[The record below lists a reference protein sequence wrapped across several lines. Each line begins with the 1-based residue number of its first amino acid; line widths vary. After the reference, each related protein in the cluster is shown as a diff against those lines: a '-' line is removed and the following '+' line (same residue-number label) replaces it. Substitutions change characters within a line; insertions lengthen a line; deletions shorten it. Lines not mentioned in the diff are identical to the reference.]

1 MAMTSKAISAP
12 AGAVAAPAGK
22 KSFNSDFPQ
31 LLVGIA
37 LIALTGLGPSL
48 LGNSYWEHT
57 FQLVNIYIAVAVFQN
72 FLSIDAGQNSFGQG
86 AILGLGAYGFAV
98 AFGVS
103 GLPLVV
109 GLLAGIAAA
118 TVGGLLFALPALRV
132 QGFHLGFVTMSAG
145 IVFPQL
151 LIQFDTLT
159 RGING
164 ISVSLPGIHDP
175 LLLSFSTMTLIV
187 TIFPMLALALHYG
200 LRRSPLGRRMRIAA
214 ESPEAARSLGIR
226 PGYMRS
232 LAFIIASVGTGICGV
247 LYVPVVGF
255 ISPQGFLVDL
265 SFVFFFA
272 VVVGGRGQLLG
283 PIIGIWI
290 VHVLP
295 TIILVQLID
304 YRLLIYGLMTL
315 FVVIVF
321 PDGVVGSFETWRRK
335 RSQVGGGERG
345 FRLDRFTDAI
355 KSMAGRRPAAA
366 DKPIIAVSK
375 ATKKFG
381 AVVALDGV
389 DMVVRP
395 GEIHGLVGANGS
407 GKTSLLN
414 VLTGLSRLNAGS
426 YSFNG
431 RDVTTVAADE
441 IAQLGLGRTFQTPRI
456 FQSLSVWDNIRVGL
470 DARRSELEPEFQKL
484 AASLE
489 RDFAND
495 SPALLS
501 HGQRRLVEVVRVV
514 FKESSILLFD
524 EPAAGLSPQERAE
537 FSDLVRL
544 LSRTLGKA
552 IILVEHDLDL
562 VWGIADRITVLETG
576 RVVASG
582 EPAVLAKDPAV
593 QHLFVGGHLA

>member
-1 MAMTSKAISAP
+1 MSAP
-12 AGAVAAPAGK
+12 TGVAAAAPAQK

-31 LLVGIA
+31 LLIGIV
-37 LIALTGLGPSL
+37 LIVLTGLGPSL

-57 FQLVNIYIAVAVFQN
+57 FQLVNVYIAVAVFQN
-72 FLSIDAGQNSFGQG
+72 FLFVDAGQKSFGQG

-98 AFGVS
+98 AVGLQ
-103 GLPLVV
+103 GLPLII
-109 GLLAGIAAA
+109 GLIIGIVAA

-151 LIQFDTLT
+151 LVQFDWLT
-159 RGING
+159 KGING
-164 ISVSLPGIHDP
+164 ISVNLPGIHDP
-175 LLLSFSTMTLIV
+175 LVLGFSTMTLIV
-187 TIFPMLALALHYG
+187 TLFPILALVLHF
-200 LRRSPLGRRMRIAA
+200 LVRQSPIGRRMRIAA

-226 PGYMRS
+226 PGLMRS
-232 LAFIIASVGTGICGV
+232 LAFVIASVGTGICGV

-255 ISPQGFLVDL
+255 LSPQGFLIDL

-290 VHVLP
+290 IFVLP
-295 TIILVQLID
+295 TIVLVQLID
-304 YRLLIYGLMTL
+304 YRLLVYGLLTL
-315 FVVIVF
+315 FVVIAF
-321 PDGVVGSFETWRRK
+321 PDGVVGTFETWRRK

-345 FRLDRFTDAI
+345 FRLDRFTDVI
-355 KSMAGRRPAAA
+355 KSLQPVRLAAS
-366 DKPIIAVSK
+366 DKPIIEVRG
-375 ATKKFG
+375 ATKRFG
-381 AVVALDGV
+381 QVVALDGV

-414 VLTGLSRLNAGS
+414 VLNGFSRLNAGS

-431 RDVTTVAADE
+431 RDVTRVSSDQ
-441 IAQLGLGRTFQTPRI
+441 IANLGLGRTFQTPRI

-470 DARRSELEPEFQKL
+470 DARETALAPEFAGL
-484 AASLE
+484 AESLE
-489 RDFAND
+489 ADFAND

-537 FSDLVRL
+537 FADLVKL

-552 IILVEHDLDL
+552 VILVEHDLDL

-582 EPAVLAKDPAV
+582 EPALLAKDPAV
-593 QHLFVGGHLA
+593 QHLFVGGRRA

>member
-1 MAMTSKAISAP
+1 M
-12 AGAVAAPAGK
+12 
-22 KSFNSDFPQ
+22 
-31 LLVGIA
+31 GIV
-37 LIALTGLGPSL
+37 LIAMTGLGPSM

-57 FQLVNIYIAVAVFQN
+57 FQLVNIYVAVAVFQN
-72 FLSIDAGQNSFGQG
+72 FLFVDAGQKSFGQG
-86 AILGLGAYGFAV
+86 AILGLGAYGFAIAV
-98 AFGVS
+98 GLN
-103 GLPLVV
+103 GLPVII
-109 GLLAGIAAA
+109 GLLAGIVAA
-118 TVGGLLFALPALRV
+118 TAGGLLFALPALRV

-151 LIQFDTLT
+151 LVQFDWLT

-164 ISVSLPGIHDP
+164 ISVKLPGLTDP
-175 LLLSFSTMTLIV
+175 LLFGLSPMTLIV
-187 TIFPMLALALHYG
+187 TLFPILALLLHFV
-200 LRRSPLGRRMRIAA
+200 LRQSPLGRRMRIAA

-226 PGYMRS
+226 PGFMRS
-232 LAFIIASVGTGICGV
+232 LAFVIASVGTGISGV
-247 LYVPVVGF
+247 LYVPAVGF

-290 VHVLP
+290 IHVLP

-304 YRLLIYGLMTL
+304 YRLLVYGILTL
-315 FVVIVF
+315 LVVILF
-321 PDGVVGSFETWRRK
+321 PDGVVGTFESWRRK

-355 KSMAGRRPAAA
+355 RSMVPVTGKPS
-366 DKPIIAVSK
+366 DVPIIEVRN

-381 AVVALDGV
+381 QVVAIEDV

-414 VLTGLSRLNAGS
+414 VLTGLSRLNSGT

-431 RDVTTVAADE
+431 RDVTRVPADA
-441 IAQLGLGRTFQTPRI
+441 IAKLGLGRTFQTPRM
-456 FQSLSVWDNIRVGL
+456 FPSLSVWDNIRIGL
-470 DARRSELEPEFQKL
+470 DARDEALEPEFATL
-484 AASLE
+484 AQSLD

-514 FKESSILLFD
+514 FKQSSILLFD
-524 EPAAGLSPQERAE
+524 EPAAGLSPEERAE
-537 FSDLVRL
+537 FADLVRL

-562 VWGIADRITVLETG
+562 VWGIADTITVLETG

-582 EPAVLAKDPAV
+582 APAVLAKDPAV
-593 QHLFVGGHLA
+593 QHLFVGGRHA

>member
-1 MAMTSKAISAP
+1 MSAP
-12 AGAVAAPAGK
+12 SGVAAAAAPAGK

-31 LLVGIA
+31 LLIGIA

-48 LGNSYWEHT
+48 IGNSYWEHT
-57 FQLVNIYIAVAVFQN
+57 FQLVNVYIAVAVFQN
-72 FLSIDAGQNSFGQG
+72 FLFVDAGQKSFGQG

-98 AFGVS
+98 AVGLN
-103 GLPLVV
+103 GLPLII
-109 GLLAGIAAA
+109 GLLIGIAAA
-118 TVGGLLFALPALRV
+118 TAGGLLFALPALRV

-151 LIQFDTLT
+151 LVQFDWLT
-159 RGING
+159 KGING
-164 ISVSLPGIHDP
+164 ISVNLPGIHDP
-175 LLLSFSTMTLIV
+175 LVLGFSTMTLIV
-187 TIFPMLALALHYG
+187 TLFPILALALHY
-200 LRRSPLGRRMRIAA
+200 LVRKSPLGRRMRIAA

-226 PGYMRS
+226 PGFMRS
-232 LAFIIASVGTGICGV
+232 LAFVIASVGTGICGV

-255 ISPQGFLVDL
+255 LSPQGFLIDL

-283 PIIGIWI
+283 PIIGIW
-290 VHVLP
+290 VVFVLP
-295 TIILVQLID
+295 TIVLVQLIE
-304 YRLLIYGLMTL
+304 YRLLVYGLLTL

-321 PDGVVGSFETWRRK
+321 PDGVVGTFETWRRK

-345 FRLDRFTDAI
+345 FRLDRFTDVI
-355 KSMAGRRPAAA
+355 KSLQPVKLAAS
-366 DKPIIAVSK
+366 DMPIIEVRG

-381 AVVALDGV
+381 QVVALDGV

-414 VLTGLSRLNAGS
+414 VLNGFSRLNSGS
-426 YSFNG
+426 YSFGG
-431 RDVTTVAADE
+431 RDVTKVSADQ
-441 IAQLGLGRTFQTPRI
+441 IANLGLGRTFQTPRI

-470 DARRSELEPEFQKL
+470 DARETALAPEFAGL
-484 AASLE
+484 AESLE
-489 RDFAND
+489 ADFASD

-537 FSDLVRL
+537 FADLVKL

-552 IILVEHDLDL
+552 VILVEHDLDL

-593 QHLFVGGHLA
+593 QHLFVGGRRA